1 MTNGLKKYLPVW
13 LIAFIATIAIA
24 WILPVERD
32 ELFHVI
38 YYFVIAAF
46 TIELGISY
54 YAFSNEKDV
63 AYPLFIYSIL
73 GVVMIFGATYYI
85 ISKTLWVKP
94 WMMAI
99 IYIVILVL
107 HYVLL
112 IVMNTSL
119 KKNIKRDE
127 HVKEQTNTM
136 LTLTNQVKALYDTT
150 GNEDIYRLYETLRY
164 SDKTGKNEEAEKL
177 LLDEISQLGSI
188 KDPRE
193 ITEKVDDLINLVKTR
208 NNK

>member
-1 MTNGLKKYLPVW
+1 MPNGFKKYLPIW
-13 LIAFIATIAIA
+13 LITFVATIAIA
-24 WILPVERD
+24 WVLPVERD
-32 ELFHVI
+32 DLFYVI
-38 YYFVIAAF
+38 YYFIIAAF

-119 KKNIKRDE
+119 KKNIERDE

-136 LTLTNQVKALYDTT
+136 LELTNRAKALYDST

-164 SDKTGKNEEAEKL
+164 SDK
-177 LLDEISQLGSI
+177 SI
-188 KDPRE
+188 KNAKVEDRIKDELDKLTKIKEDVE
-193 ITEKVDDLINLVKTR
+193 IADQVDVIIKQIKKR
-208 NNK
+208 PK